1 MNPDIECT
9 TTEGTVIPIR
19 DYQPQNDKNVF
30 QAMAVE
36 KIAAELKSFTGG
48 QKEKC
53 VSTHVAAEITHFCE
67 ESPEFAEVVYK
78 TKRTLSDCCAEVLN
92 GTGNYMS
99 DNDVY
104 RGIVKAYFPN
114 ADVRFLMNI
123 EINGAAPSEEEM
135 ARVPEKPKPSQPK
148 PAPKAAP
155 KPAEKAAAPAAP
167 KPAEPEINL
176 AAGQRFIQLSLF

>member
-1 MNPDIECT
+1 MNPEVEST

-19 DYQPQNDKNVF
+19 DYQPQTDNNVF

-36 KIAAELKSFTGG
+36 KIATELKSFTGG

-78 TKRTLSDCCAEVLN
+78 TKRTLSDCCTEVLK
-92 GTGNYMS
+92 GVGNHIS
-99 DNDVY
+99 DIDVY
-104 RGIVKAYFPN
+104 RGIVKSYFPN

-123 EINGAAPSEEEM
+123 EINGVAPSEEEM

-148 PAPKAAP
+148 PAPKAAS
-155 KPAEKAAAPAAP
+155 KPAEKAIAPAAP
-167 KPAEPEINL
+167 KPAEPEI
-176 AAGQRFIQLSLF
+176 IQLSLF

>member
-1 MNPDIECT
+1 MNSEIECT
-9 TTEGTVIPIR
+9 PTESTVIPIR
-19 DYQPQNDKNVF
+19 DYQPQTDNNVF

-36 KIAAELKSFTGG
+36 KIATELKSFTGG

-78 TKRTLSDCCAEVLN
+78 TKRTLSDCCTEVLK
-92 GTGNYMS
+92 GVGNHIS
-99 DNDVY
+99 DIDVY
-104 RGIVKAYFPN
+104 RGIAKAYFPN

-123 EINGAAPSEEEM
+123 EINGAAPSKDEM

-148 PAPKAAP
+148 PAPKVAP
-155 KPAEKAAAPAAP
+155 KPTEKVAAPATP
-167 KPAEPEINL
+167 KPAEPEI
-176 AAGQRFIQLSLF
+176 IQLSLF

>member
-1 MNPDIECT
+1 MIPEIECT
-9 TTEGTVIPIR
+9 TTEGTVIPIQ
-19 DYQPQNDKNVF
+19 DYQPHNDNNVF
-30 QAMAVE
+30 QTMAVE

-78 TKRTLSDCCAEVLN
+78 TKRTLSDCCAEVLK
-92 GTGNYMS
+92 GTGNYVS

-114 ADVRFLMNI
+114 ADVHIVMNI

-135 ARVPEKPKPSQPK
+135 ARVPEKKPPTLASPSRPKP
-148 PAPKAAP
+148 AP
-155 KPAEKAAAPAAP
+155 KPAEKAAEKAAAPAP
-167 KPAEPEINL
+167 TKKEPAQPEI
-176 AAGQRFIQLSLF
+176 IQLSLF